1 MQSIDER
8 FDDLLRAVP
17 LPVPW
22 DLGAYIAAVA
32 EYRARPITL
41 HPVSL
46 SSVATAG
53 CGGGGGLW
61 IARRDDDLIGYDD
74 RAPARHAEHIVLHEV
89 GHMLLGHD
97 HAPTGTGTDHGLLRE
112 LIPSVSPD
120 AIHRV
125 LGRDAYDNARE
136 REAEMFAD
144 LAMVRAQSPAGAPS
158 TLRATFF
165 RGRQR

>member
-1 MQSIDER
+1 MRNIEER

-17 LPVPW
+17 IPVPW
-22 DLGAYIAAVA
+22 DLGAYVSAVA

-41 HPVSL
+41 HPVSM
-46 SSVATAG
+46 SGVATAG

-61 IARRDDDLIGYDD
+61 IVRRDDDLIAYDD
-74 RAPARHAEHIVLHEV
+74 RTSDRHAEHIVLHEV

-97 HAPTGTGTDHGLLRE
+97 RAPAGTDTDHGLLRE
-112 LIPSVSPD
+112 LLPSVSAE

-125 LGRDAYDNARE
+125 LGRDAYANARE

-144 LAMVRAQSPAGAPS
+144 LAMVRAQSPAAAPS